1 MCFPEK
7 WQEHSCVCVEVG
19 GLVTSIKPLLAFCV
33 CQVLGRN
40 CQHILFHYLCVYLYF
55 YSKRVI
61 ETESQQDKCTLSM
74 FYPIIEIIKEVKTNG
89 ENLTELLRVK
99 VDDLEPQCL
108 EKALLAAVE
117 MGNHF
122 NVGKLVVKGATNV
135 EDALKRAKELRQHD
149 ARAMLLLVIAAQ
161 SNDKDLV
168 LKLFGAPTQRVNQVS
183 KIPIIY

>member
-1 MCFPEK
+1 
-7 WQEHSCVCVEVG
+7 
-19 GLVTSIKPLLAFCV
+19 
-33 CQVLGRN
+33 
-40 CQHILFHYLCVYLYF
+40 
-55 YSKRVI
+55 
-61 ETESQQDKCTLSM
+61 M